1 MLLFRIFIHRSNLIF
16 HFTNAFIFHLFSSPL
31 GALHIQMNKYQF
43 TPGSLL
49 SLNSRPLTFPFPP
62 SYLLWILLS
71 WTFLVPNLICR
82 PRLTTLSPTSVS
94 LLCALKNARKSFC
107 FDFKS
112 KHKKSFTNSVSAS
125 CSRVKVVKRVCSS
138 QVWFWPQDFF
148 FFFFLGPC
156 LQHMEV
162 SRLEIGSE
170 LQLLACATAMT
181 TQDLSCNLHHSS
193 QQHRILN
200 TLSEVRDWTHILM
213 NTSQVGYPW
222 DATGNSS
229 RVCKQHFVHWTRLN
243 WSAWMAKKKI
253 SPYI

>member
-1 MLLFRIFIHRSNLIF
+1 MRVSLEDTKPTNHVSVYDHEDFELAARQSKCPKTKIHFKMLLFRIFIHRSNLIF

-148 FFFFLGPC
+148 FFFF
-156 LQHMEV
+156 
-162 SRLEIGSE
+162 
-170 LQLLACATAMT
+170 
-181 TQDLSCNLHHSS
+181 
-193 QQHRILN
+193 
-200 TLSEVRDWTHILM
+200 
-213 NTSQVGYPW
+213 
-222 DATGNSS
+222 
-229 RVCKQHFVHWTRLN
+229 
-243 WSAWMAKKKI
+243 
-253 SPYI
+253 